1 MTTNTTLLRRAD
13 LLSVTAHLG
22 PGHIYSVK
30 EVACLYYPQLTPLR
44 ASRRFRSMMRLDE
57 ELMQLLRSRGF
68 REHQRLLSPAM
79 LALIVEHLG
88 PPIQAIKS

>member
-1 MTTNTTLLRRAD
+1 MMNTTQVQRAQ
-13 LLSVTAHLG
+13 LLSVTAQLG

-30 EVACLYYPQLTPLR
+30 EVACLYYPQLSPCR
-44 ASRRFRSMMRLDE
+44 ASRRFRAMMRLDE

-79 LALIVEHLG
+79 LALIIEHLG
-88 PPIQAIKS
+88 PPIEALKN